1 MAKKKKRKKHGSYL
15 EQIIYAHEKGRDSEK
30 GYAFRLIGG
39 FIMDFFHTI
48 WMLIKWPLAACF
60 VVGILG
66 CVFVFFRY
74 GKEINAFREFAD
86 ECVDN
91 STEDTFKIF
100 ETTYI
105 YDTDGT
111 MIAKLS
117 ESGDANYL
125 SYDDIPKNAVNA
137 FVAVEDRN
145 FWTNM
150 GVDFKGIVR
159 VCIDYVLSNGDEVA
173 GASTITQQLTRTVF
187 LSREV
192 SVERKVKEMMIAI
205 RLTKNYTK
213 EQIMEYYIN
222 DACFSNGIYGL
233 EAAAQAYFGVSASEL
248 DLSQTAYLCAIP
260 NRPTYY
266 DPYKYPERALTR
278 RNKILDDMYEMGY
291 ITENECSQA
300 KNEQLTVRAEKQ
312 SIGFYNYETTY
323 AIDCAVEYLMKLDG
337 FAFRYEF
344 DSEED
349 YENYQ
354 QLYEEQYELEKSNI
368 YSGGYKIY
376 TSLDTEKQSELQA
389 VLDDELSFD
398 REVDAESEIYLLQ
411 GAMTVIDNDTG
422 KVVAVIGGRSQ
433 DAIASTYSLNRAFQS
448 YRQPG
453 SSIKPL
459 IVYTPALMKD
469 YTPDTTVNDIDVKAA
484 QEQGVEVSKLS
495 GTSMSLRSAVVNS
508 KNGCAYQVFNNIGP
522 EYGLSFATDMK
533 FDRIVPADYT
543 LSASLGGLT
552 HGVTTVQMASGY
564 ATLVNGGEFRTP
576 TCIVSIIDDNGDE
589 LYKEDKALSVYTSDA
604 SADMLDILKAVIKS
618 GTAASMKWSSSSSL
632 PAAGKTGTT
641 NESKDGWF
649 CGVTPYY
656 TISVWVGYDTPKT
669 LDSLRGGSY
678 PAEIWKN
685 AMLVMT
691 EDLDEDV
698 DFPYESD

>member
-1 MAKKKKRKKHGSYL
+1 MKKKKKKKRESYL
-15 EQIIYAHEKGRDSEK
+15 EQIMYAHENGTDKQG
-30 GYAFRLIGG
+30 GYVFRLIGG
-39 FIMDFFHTI
+39 FIIDFFHTV
-48 WMLIKWPLAACF
+48 WLILKWPLTACF
-60 VVGILG
+60 AIGILG

-74 GKEINAFREFAD
+74 GKEINSFRVFAD

-91 STEDTFKIF
+91 STEDTFKMF

-105 YDTDGT
+105 YDADGT

-117 ESGDANYL
+117 ENGDSNYL
-125 SYDDIPKNAVNA
+125 AYDDIPKDAVNA

-145 FWTNM
+145 FWNNM

-159 VCIDYVLSNGDEVA
+159 VSLDYVMSNGDEVA

-205 RLTKNYTK
+205 RLNKKYTK

-233 EAAAQAYFGVSASEL
+233 EAASQAYFGVSAKEL
-248 DLSQTAYLCAIP
+248 DLSQIAYLCAIP

-266 DPYKYPERALTR
+266 DPYEHPERALTR
-278 RNKILDDMYEMGY
+278 RNKILDDMYEVGY
-291 ITENECSQA
+291 ITEEQCKEA
-300 KNEQLTVRAEKQ
+300 KAEQLAVRAEKQ
-312 SIGFYNYETTY
+312 AVGFHNYETTY

-337 FAFRYEF
+337 FKFRYEF
-344 DSEED
+344 TDEED

-354 QLYEEQYELEKSNI
+354 KLYEEQYELEKANI
-368 YSGGYKIY
+368 YAGGYKIY
-376 TSLDTEKQSELQA
+376 TSLDTNKQETLQA
-389 VLDDELSFD
+389 ILDEELSFD
-398 REVDAESEIYLLQ
+398 REVDSESGIYALQ
-411 GAMTVIDNDTG
+411 GAMTVIDNSTG

-433 DAIASTYSLNRAFQS
+433 DEISSTYTLNRAFQS

-453 SSIKPL
+453 STIKPL
-459 IVYTPALMKD
+459 VVYTPALMQD

-484 QEQGVEVSKLS
+484 QKPGTNVSSLS
-495 GTSMSLRSAVVNS
+495 GASMSLRNAVVNS
-508 KNGCAYQVFNNIGP
+508 KNGCAYQVFNQIGP
-522 EYGLSFATDMK
+522 SYGLSFVTSMK

-543 LSASLGGLT
+543 LSAALGGLT

-564 ATLVNGGEFRTP
+564 ATLVNEGEFRTP
-576 TCIVSIIDDNGDE
+576 TCITSIIDDNGDDI
-589 LYKEDKALSVYTSDA
+589 YKEDKAVQVYSTDA
-604 SADMLDILKAVIKS
+604 AADMVDIMKGVIKS
-618 GTAASMKWSSSSSL
+618 GTAASMKWSSVSDI

-641 NESKDGWF
+641 NASKDGWF

-656 TISVWVGYDTPKT
+656 TISVWVGYDTPRT
-669 LDSLRGGSY
+669 LDNLWGATY
-678 PAEIWKN
+678 PASIWKD
-685 AMLVMT
+685 AMLEMT
-691 EDLDEDV
+691 DGMESI
-698 DFPYESD
+698 DFPYEQ